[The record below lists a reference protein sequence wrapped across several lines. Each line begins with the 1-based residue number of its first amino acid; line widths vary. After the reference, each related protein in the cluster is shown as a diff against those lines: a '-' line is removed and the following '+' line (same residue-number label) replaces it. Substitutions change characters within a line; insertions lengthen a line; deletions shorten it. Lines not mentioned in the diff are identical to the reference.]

1 MTPSAPDSRGTEGLW
16 WLALA
21 LTLAAC
27 ALRFLH
33 LEADPHYYGWA
44 GHIQDEGRWVE
55 AARNRALSQPAAGIE
70 WNRFVS
76 IGFEI
81 QASASFWLAGVG
93 RASARF
99 VPALCGSALVVLL
112 FVHLRRHVSATAAL
126 AGLALVALH
135 ADYVVLSRLALPEAP
150 LMLASLVTFLVLV
163 GGPPTRRRLAAAG
176 ALMAF
181 TVGCVKVTSLP
192 LVPVLTLVAAAQR
205 ERGASWKQRAEDVLA
220 FWAGGLVPVLVG
232 AALTAPLWLPR
243 VQQLDVLLATVQSL
257 AGVRGAYG
265 LAVLPFADFAAP
277 AVNAGAL
284 GLWAALLAGLF
295 AGGARGEPARRL
307 RSAVLW
313 SVGYVVVLGVQSYA
327 PARYW
332 VHVLTPMAL
341 ATAYAVDRL
350 EQVGLSGMEAA
361 WRASSGGVRL
371 ARSAALV
378 APSALLLAPLV
389 AGVAGLLGFDAER
402 LTLRL
407 ACLGLSA
414 LALVAATARLP
425 ARRDTLVAW
434 LVFPLVATLL
444 WFGLWALRDAGFA
457 FWPTPPWGA
466 SLLRWGAV
474 LGVAIAVSAAV
485 CASLAGTRGVGA
497 RWPLVAAAVAWSGI
511 WLGHLAPGFLDPR
524 YSVRDTSRQLGE
536 LLAGE
541 PEVGQMLAWGLF
553 IDNALAYGI
562 VDDVVFP
569 SELPPLLVIQESL
582 PANRDFLRAHYDVVA
597 AYEIYLPAPYRGA
610 RVDPETS
617 ACAGSSH
624 RCVVVLRRRGDEG
637 DGA

>member
-1 MTPSAPDSRGTEGLW
+1 MIPSAPHSRNSEGLW

-55 AARNRALSQPAAGIE
+55 AARNRALSLPTAGPE

-76 IGFEI
+76 VAFEI
-81 QASASFWLAGVG
+81 QASVAFWLAGVG
-93 RASARF
+93 RTSARF

-126 AGLALVALH
+126 AALALVALH
-135 ADYVVLSRLALPEAP
+135 ADYVVLSRLAVPEAP
-150 LMLASLVTFLVLV
+150 LMLASLTTFLVLV

-181 TVGCVKVTSLP
+181 TVGCVKLTSLP

-205 ERGASWKQRAEDVLA
+205 ERGASWQQRAGDVLA

-232 AALTAPLWLPR
+232 AALTAPLWLPHIQR
-243 VQQLDVLLATVQSL
+243 LDALLATVQSL
-257 AGVRGAYG
+257 SGVRSGYQ
-265 LAVLPFADFAAP
+265 LASLVFGNVAAP
-277 AVNAGAL
+277 ALNAGAL

-295 AGGARGEPARRL
+295 AGEAHGGPARRL

-313 SVGYVVVLGVQSYA
+313 SVGYLVVLGIQSYA
-327 PARYW
+327 PTRYW
-332 VHVLTPMAL
+332 VHVLTPIAL

-361 WRASSGGVRL
+361 WRGSSGAERL
-371 ARSAALV
+371 LRSAALV
-378 APSALLLAPLV
+378 APSAVLLAPLV
-389 AGVAGLLGFDAER
+389 AAAAGLVGFDAER
-402 LTLRL
+402 VTLRL

-414 LALVAATARLP
+414 LALVGAATRLP
-425 ARRDTLVAW
+425 ARRETILAC
-434 LVFPLVATLL
+434 LVFPVVATLL
-444 WFGLWALRDAGFA
+444 WFGLWALRDAGFP

-474 LGVAIAVSAAV
+474 LAVAVATSAVV
-485 CASLAGTRGVGA
+485 CASLAGTRGAGA
-497 RWPLVAAAVAWSGI
+497 RWPLAAAALAWAGV

-524 YSVRDTSRQLGE
+524 YSVRDGSRELGE

-541 PEVGQMLAWGLF
+541 PEIGQMYAWGLF
-553 IDNALAYGI
+553 IDNALGYRTL
-562 VDDVVFP
+562 DDAAFP
-569 SELPPLLVIQESL
+569 SDPPPLLVIQESL
-582 PANRDFLRAHYDVVA
+582 TATRDDLRAHYEVVA

-617 ACAGSSH
+617 ACTGSSH
-624 RCVVVLRRRGDEG
+624 RCLVVLRLRGDEG